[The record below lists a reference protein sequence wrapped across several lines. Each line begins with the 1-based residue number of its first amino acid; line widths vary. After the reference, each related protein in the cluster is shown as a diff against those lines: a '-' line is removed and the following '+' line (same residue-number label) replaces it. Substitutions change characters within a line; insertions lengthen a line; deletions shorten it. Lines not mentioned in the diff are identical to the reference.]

1 MGRSLHGAL
10 ARENPR
16 EPARKGAALDL
27 DCANESRGAA
37 ARMLGAELRRL
48 RLELGLSQRALTKI
62 IGLSAHSNL
71 GEYERGSRVPPMD
84 IVIAC
89 ERALATEPGYLQELR
104 RSALRERARDKATT
118 WSAPARDPGRGRI
131 SRSNYRA
138 DLLAGGR
145 DGPPAVIPPKRA
157 ANGDQ

>member
-1 MGRSLHGAL
+1 M
-10 ARENPR
+10 
-16 EPARKGAALDL
+16 DL

-48 RLELGLSQRALTKI
+48 RLELGLSQRTLTKI

-71 GEYERGSRVPPMD
+71 GEYERGSRIPPMD

-104 RSALRERARDKATT
+104 RSALRERAKEQVD
-118 WSAPARDPGRGRI
+118 
-131 SRSNYRA
+131 
-138 DLLAGGR
+138 DLVR
-145 DGPPAVIPPKRA
+145 PSP
-157 ANGDQ
+157 